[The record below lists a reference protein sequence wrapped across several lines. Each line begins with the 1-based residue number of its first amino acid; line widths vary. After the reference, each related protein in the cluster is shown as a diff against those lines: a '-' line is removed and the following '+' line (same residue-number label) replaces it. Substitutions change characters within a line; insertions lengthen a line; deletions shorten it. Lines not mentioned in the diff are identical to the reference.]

1 MVYFADSPVTTS
13 VRPVCSK
20 CGIPMWLTRIQPD
33 QPGYARRSF
42 ECPRC
47 HHQMTEVIELET
59 AA

>member
-1 MVYFADSPVTTS
+1 MADSRLTTS
-13 VRPVCSK
+13 VRPVCTK
-20 CGIPMWLTRIQPD
+20 CGTPMWLTRIQPD